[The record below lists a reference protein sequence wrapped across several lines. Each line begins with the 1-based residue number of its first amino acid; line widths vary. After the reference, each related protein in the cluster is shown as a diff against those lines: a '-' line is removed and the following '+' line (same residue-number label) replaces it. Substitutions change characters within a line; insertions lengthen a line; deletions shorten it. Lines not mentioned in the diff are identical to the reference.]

1 MSKSKICV
9 VTGTRAEYGL
19 LYPVI
24 KAISEDEDLH
34 LQLIATGMHLSHEF
48 GLTFREIEKDGF
60 YIDKKIEMLL
70 SSDTPVGT
78 VKAMGLGLI
87 GFADAYSEL
96 KPDLLVVLGD
106 RFEILA
112 ACQAALIFKIPI
124 AHIGGGDTTEG
135 AFDESIR
142 HSITK
147 MSHLHFVTNEKAYMR
162 VVQMGEKKE
171 NVYNVGSPGIDVILN
186 TKLLAKEALEK
197 ELNLKFHEKNLLIT
211 YHPETLSG
219 VPSCQNVK
227 ELLYALDGLGKNTG
241 LIFTKSNADP
251 EGREIINLV
260 EEFVKEHPNAY
271 IYHSLGRKVY
281 LSVMTHVDAV
291 VGNSSSGLYEAPSFK
306 KPTVNIGDRQKG
318 RLMASSVINC
328 APERGEILKAIK
340 KAFVMDCS
348 DTVNPYGDGKS
359 SKRIVKVI
367 KSIKEYKALLKKRF
381 YDF

>member
-227 ELLYALDGLGKNTG
+227 ELLYALDGLGENTG

-348 DTVNPYGDGKS
+348 DTLNPYGDGKS

>member
-48 GLTFREIEKDGF
+48 GLTFKEIEKDGF
-60 YIDKKIEMLL
+60 NIDKKIEILL
-70 SSDTPVGT
+70 SSDSPIGT
-78 VKAMGLGLI
+78 IKSMGLGLI

-112 ACQAALIFKIPI
+112 ACQAAFISKIPI

-147 MSHLHFVTNEKAYMR
+147 MSHLHFVTNEKAYKR
-162 VVQMGEKKE
+162 VVQLGEKKE
-171 NVYNVGSPGIDVILN
+171 NVYNVGSPGIDIILN
-186 TKLLAKEALEK
+186 TKVLSKENLEK
-197 ELNLKFHEKNLLIT
+197 ALNLKFRKKNLLIT
-211 YHPETLSG
+211 YHPETLDSI
-219 VPSCQNVK
+219 PSRENVK
-227 ELLYALDGLGKNTG
+227 ELLSALDNLGEKVG

-251 EGREIINLV
+251 EGREIIKLM
-260 EEFVKEHPNAY
+260 EKFVKNHSNAY
-271 IYHSLGRKVY
+271 IYHSLGQRMY
-281 LSVMTHVDAV
+281 LSVMAHVDAV
-291 VGNSSSGLYEAPSFK
+291 MGNSSSGLYEAPSFK
-306 KPTVNIGDRQKG
+306 KPTVNIGERQKG

-328 APERGEILKAIK
+328 APKRDEILEAIK
-340 KAFVMDCS
+340 KAFVVDYIEEFS
-348 DTVNPYGDGKS
+348 EDKGDGAFTL
-359 SKRIVKVI
+359 II
-367 KSIKEYKALLKKRF
+367 KQKKDKIDEVEIEGG
-381 YDF
+381 YGA

>member
-227 ELLYALDGLGKNTG
+227 ELLYALDGLGENTG

-251 EGREIINLV
+251 EGRKIINLV

-348 DTVNPYGDGKS
+348 DTLNPYGDGKS

>member
-48 GLTFREIEKDGF
+48 GLTFKEIEKDGF
-60 YIDKKIEMLL
+60 NIDKKIEILL
-70 SSDTPVGT
+70 SSDSPIGT
-78 VKAMGLGLI
+78 IKSMGLGLI

-227 ELLYALDGLGKNTG
+227 ELLYALDGLGENTG

>member
-1 MSKSKICV
+1 M
-9 VTGTRAEYGL
+9 
-19 LYPVI
+19 
-24 KAISEDEDLH
+24 
-34 LQLIATGMHLSHEF
+34 
-48 GLTFREIEKDGF
+48 
-60 YIDKKIEMLL
+60 
-70 SSDTPVGT
+70 
-78 VKAMGLGLI
+78 
-87 GFADAYSEL
+87 
-96 KPDLLVVLGD
+96 
-106 RFEILA
+106 
-112 ACQAALIFKIPI
+112 
-124 AHIGGGDTTEG
+124 
-135 AFDESIR
+135 
-142 HSITK
+142 
-147 MSHLHFVTNEKAYMR
+147 
-162 VVQMGEKKE
+162 
-171 NVYNVGSPGIDVILN
+171 
-186 TKLLAKEALEK
+186 AKEALEK

-227 ELLYALDGLGKNTG
+227 ELLYALDGLGENTG

-348 DTVNPYGDGKS
+348 DTLNPYGDGKS

-367 KSIKEYKALLKKRF
+367 KSIKEYKALLKNVFIMTFRKL
-381 YDF
+381 

>member
-227 ELLYALDGLGKNTG
+227 ELLYALDGLGENTG

-306 KPTVNIGDRQKG
+306 KPTINIGDRQKG

-348 DTVNPYGDGKS
+348 DTLNPYGDGKS